1 MRRWTFSL
9 LLITGIVAGMAP
21 RAEAIVVMGQAAV
34 IDPETIV
41 VGGQMIRLFGV
52 APPGRGSICL
62 NSRRQQVSCWEESAW
77 VLGQV
82 LDGRDWYCE
91 GNFLD
96 AAGRLLG
103 MCRSGDLVI
112 NEFLVSRGWCRANGS
127 HQGMLQLEMN
137 ARNQRLGI
145 WQMQ

>member
-1 MRRWTFSL
+1 MRRYMVIL
-9 LLITGIVAGMAP
+9 LLSLGLFAAAAP

-41 VGGQMIRLFGV
+41 VGGQMIRLFGI

-62 NSRRQQVSCWEESAW
+62 NNRRQQVSCWEESAW
-77 VLGQV
+77 VLGQM
-82 LDGRDWYCE
+82 LQGREWYCE

-103 MCRSGDLVI
+103 MCSSGDLLI
-112 NEFLVSRGWCRANGS
+112 NEFLVSHGWCRANGR
-127 HQGMLQLEMN
+127 HHGFMLLEMN
-137 ARNQRLGI
+137 ARRQRLGM